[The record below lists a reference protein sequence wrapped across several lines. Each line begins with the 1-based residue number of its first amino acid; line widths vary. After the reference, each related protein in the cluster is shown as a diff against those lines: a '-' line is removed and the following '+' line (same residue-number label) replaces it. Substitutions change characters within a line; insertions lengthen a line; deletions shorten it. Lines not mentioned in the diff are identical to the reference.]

1 MISVRRNNGMLELL
15 KKLSETSG
23 VSGNEE
29 NIAKIVREELSGHAD
44 EIFTDNLGNLIVHKK
59 GSGKKLM
66 FSAHMDEIGLMATY
80 IEDNRFVRFAPV
92 GGVGINTILGKTVTF
107 ANGTRGVVAYESA
120 IDIKK
125 ELDFKKLYID
135 VFSDGGAEK
144 VAVGD
149 MAVIDGEFMQNGNF
163 VTGRA
168 LDNRIG
174 VCVLAE
180 AVKAVESSDFDLYF
194 VFSSQEE
201 IGLRGARTAAFE
213 INPDYA
219 VSVDVT
225 DTGDTPNCPK
235 NSVVLGKGA
244 AVKIMDK
251 SVICHP
257 KVRRA
262 LQKCAAS
269 LGMSVQSEVL
279 SYGGTDAGSIHM
291 TGDGVAT
298 GALSVPLRY
307 MHTAVETA
315 AVSDIEDCI
324 KLVTEFAAHNYI
336 D

>member
-1 MISVRRNNGMLELL
+1 MLELL

-29 NIAKIVREELSGHAD
+29 NIAKIIKNEVKDYAD
-44 EIFTDNLGNLIVHKK
+44 DVFSDNLGNLIVHKK
-59 GSGKKLM
+59 GKGKKLM

-80 IEDNRFVRFAPV
+80 IEDNGFVRFAPV
-92 GGVGINTILGKTVTF
+92 GGVGINAILGKSVTF
-107 ANGTRGVVAYESA
+107 SNGLRGVVAYESA
-120 IDIKK
+120 IDVKK
-125 ELDFKKLYID
+125 ELEFKKLYID
-135 VFSDGGAEK
+135 VFSDGSDEK
-144 VAVGD
+144 IAVGN
-149 MAVIDGEFMQNGNF
+149 MATVDGEFMRNGNF

-180 AVKAVESSDFDLYF
+180 VIKTVGDSDFDLYF
-194 VFSSQEE
+194 VFSTQEE

-219 VSVDVT
+219 VAIDVT

-235 NSVVLGKGA
+235 NSVALGKGA

-257 KVRRA
+257 KMRRA
-262 LQKCAAS
+262 LQKCAES

-291 TGDGVAT
+291 TGDGVVT

-315 AVSDIEDCI
+315 AVSDIRDSVKI
-324 KLVTEFAAHNYI
+324 VTEFAQHNYI

>member
-1 MISVRRNNGMLELL
+1 MLELL
-15 KKLSETSG
+15 KKFSETSG

-29 NIAKIVREELSGHAD
+29 NIAKLVKNEVKDYAD
-44 EIFTDNLGNLIVHKK
+44 EIFEDNLGNLIVHKN
-59 GSGKKLM
+59 GGGKRLM

-80 IEDNRFVRFAPV
+80 IEDNGFVRFAPV

-107 ANGTRGVVAYESA
+107 PNGARGVVAYETA
-120 IDIKK
+120 IDLKK

-135 VFSDGGAEK
+135 VFSDGSAEK

-149 MAVIDGEFMQNGNF
+149 MATVDGEFMQNGNF

-174 VCVLAE
+174 VCVLIE
-180 AVKAVESSDFDLYF
+180 AIKVVNGSDFDLYF
-194 VFSSQEE
+194 VFSTQEE

-219 VSVDVT
+219 VAIDVT

-235 NSVVLGKGA
+235 NSVALGKGA

-257 KVRRA
+257 RVRRA
-262 LQKCAAS
+262 LQRCADS

-307 MHTAVETA
+307 MHTTVETA

-324 KLVTEFAAHNYI
+324 KIVTEFAGHNYI

>member
-1 MISVRRNNGMLELL
+1 MISML

-29 NIAKIVREELSGHAD
+29 NIARIIEEEVKPFAD
-44 EIFTDNLGNLIVHKK
+44 DISRDSLGNLIVHKK
-59 GSGKKLM
+59 GDGEKLM
-66 FSAHMDEIGLMATY
+66 LSAHMDEIGLIVTY
-80 IEDNRFVRFAPV
+80 IEENGFVRFAPV
-92 GGVGINTILGKTVTF
+92 GGVNVNTILGKKVLF
-107 ANGTRGVVAYESA
+107 SNGAAGVVSYESSV
-120 IDIKK
+120 DLKK

-135 VFSDGGAEK
+135 VFSADDGNQK
-144 VAVGD
+144 VSVGD
-149 MAVIDGEFMQNGNF
+149 VGVFCSDFMQNGDF
-163 VTGRA
+163 VTGKA

-174 VCVLAE
+174 VCVLIE
-180 AVKAVESSDFDLYF
+180 TLKNIKKSDFDLYF

-201 IGLRGARTAAFE
+201 IGLRGARTAAFL
-213 INPDYA
+213 INPHYA

-235 NSVVLGKGA
+235 NTVSLGKGA
-244 AVKIMDK
+244 AVKVMDK

-257 KVRRA
+257 KMRRA
-262 LQKCAAS
+262 LQKSAQAIG
-269 LGMSVQSEVL
+269 LTLQTEVL

-315 AVSDIEDCI
+315 RLADIDACVKI
-324 KLVTEFAAHNYI
+324 LTEFAQHNYI